1 MRAIVWIN
9 FAKQCIIQHNEY
21 KGGGAMKAIV
31 TVTGKDKTGIIAG
44 VTTVL
49 SNYDVNVLDISQT
62 VLQDYFAMIM
72 LVDLSGSNTPFSE
85 LSDTL
90 TNEGK
95 KMSMDV
101 RIMREEIFDAMHR
114 V

>member
-1 MRAIVWIN
+1 
-9 FAKQCIIQHNEY
+9 
-21 KGGGAMKAIV
+21 MKAIV

-44 VTTVL
+44 VTAQL
-49 SNYDVNVLDISQT
+49 AQHEINVLDISQT

-72 LVDLSGSNTPFSE
+72 LVDLSGSKTPFSE
-85 LSDTL
+85 LSAAL
-90 TNEGK
+90 TSEGK
-95 KMSMDV
+95 NMGMDV

>member
-1 MRAIVWIN
+1 
-9 FAKQCIIQHNEY
+9 
-21 KGGGAMKAIV
+21 MKAIV

-44 VTTVL
+44 VTAQLTEHE
-49 SNYDVNVLDISQT
+49 VNVLDISQT

-72 LVDLSGSNTPFSE
+72 LVDLSGSKTPFNV

-90 TNEGK
+90 SAEGE